1 MKNAKKTE
9 IQLID
14 EVADLRRQ
22 IEDLKSVELQRK
34 KMETALR
41 KSEKRYR
48 GVVEG
53 QTELID
59 RCRPDYTLTFVNEA
73 VCRYFGK
80 KREELLG
87 RSFLPLIADDD
98 RKTVRREIARLS
110 PRRPFLTHEQRVIMP
125 NGEIRWQEW
134 SNQGIFDKA
143 GNLIEIQSVG
153 RDITKQREIKIALE
167 DSQKIL
173 LRQKKSLEQKN
184 TALQEILGQIG
195 IEREKIKENVL
206 ASVEN
211 ILLPIVSRLELKNSM
226 IGKKYIE
233 LLKASLRDMASS
245 FARKVVEPNLRLSPR
260 EVEICNMIKNG
271 FTSKEIAGLLSIS
284 LYTVESHRDN
294 IRRKFGINNK
304 KANLVTLLK
313 SIE

>member
-1 MKNAKKTE
+1 MKISQKTKK
-9 IQLID
+9 QLID

-22 IEDLKSVELQRK
+22 VEHLKNAELQRK

-59 RCRPDYTLTFVNEA
+59 RCQPDYTLTFVNEA

-80 KREELLG
+80 KKEGLIG
-87 RSFLPLIADDD
+87 KSFLPLIAEED
-98 RKTVRREIARLS
+98 RKTVGREIARLS
-110 PRRPFLTHEQRVIMP
+110 TRRPFLTHEQRVTLP

-153 RDITKQREIKIALE
+153 RDITNQRETAIALE
-167 DSQKIL
+167 NSKNIL
-173 LRQKKSLEQKN
+173 LQQKKSLERKN
-184 TALQEILGQIG
+184 TALQEILEQIG
-195 IEREKIKENVL
+195 IERKKIKENVL
-206 ASVEN
+206 ASVED
-211 ILLPIVSRLELKNSM
+211 ILIPIVRKLELKNPM
-226 IGKKYIE
+226 GREKYLE
-233 LLKASLRDMASS
+233 LLEASLKDMASS
-245 FARKVVEPNLRLSPR
+245 FVRKVVEPNLKLSPR

-284 LYTVESHRDN
+284 LYTVESHRDS
-294 IRRKFGINNK
+294 IRRKLGINNK

-313 SIE
+313 NMR